1 MNKVKVKD
9 SGSLYRDEDSGAILN
24 CSDSEY
30 NNYLKLK
37 QQKLKETSEMDKLKD
52 CIENVFEICQ
62 KIGLETLCVP
72 ELSAMF

>member
-9 SGSLYRDEDSGAILN
+9 SGSLYRDEESGAILN

-37 QQKLKETSEMDKLKD
+37 QHKLKEVSEMDKLKD
-52 CIENVFEICQ
+52 DVD
-62 KIGLETLCVP
+62 
-72 ELSAMF
+72 ELKDMMKLILSKLDK

>member
-30 NNYLKLK
+30 NSYLKLK
-37 QQKLKETSEMDKLKD
+37 QKKMDEAGEMDKLKND
-52 CIENVFEICQ
+52 VDELKEMMKLI
-62 KIGLETLCVP
+62 LCK
-72 ELSAMF
+72 LDK

>member
-9 SGSLYRDEDSGAILN
+9 SGSLYRDEESGAILN

-37 QQKLKETSEMDKLKD
+37 QQKFKETSEMDKLKD
-52 CIENVFEICQ
+52 EVA
-62 KIGLETLCVP
+62 
-72 ELSAMF
+72 ELKDMMKLILSKLDK

>member
-9 SGSLYRDEDSGAILN
+9 SGSLYRDEESGAILN

-52 CIENVFEICQ
+52 DVD
-62 KIGLETLCVP
+62 
-72 ELSAMF
+72 ELKDMMKLILSKLD